1 MKKIVDVFYIIVNAA
16 ILVHLIYKVAKH
28 DEFLVKGIDLRDFE
42 IRDLQVRVKDLDGKD
57 CDYRYF

>member
-1 MKKIVDVFYIIVNAA
+1 MKKMVDVFYIIVNAA
-16 ILVHLIYKVAKH
+16 ILVHLIYKGAKH
-28 DEFLVKGIDLRDFE
+28 DDE